1 MKTLRRLFPRTY
13 IKRELARLRRDTAA
27 LSRSFPR
34 GVERQ
39 NQAGAIAQSIHELEE
54 WQTSLD
60 DEALERKAARIG
72 VYLDEIEISYE
83 DDPEVNDGPYHYVG
97 RYGNRVLLDEFR
109 NPLVQA
115 IRAREPIYAKERR
128 EQIDLTVKLLTA
140 TSGFIGTVIGLVAV
154 LRK

>member
-1 MKTLRRLFPRTY
+1 
-13 IKRELARLRRDTAA
+13 
-27 LSRSFPR
+27 
-34 GVERQ
+34 
-39 NQAGAIAQSIHELEE
+39 
-54 WQTSLD
+54 LD

-72 VYLDEIEISYE
+72 VYLDEIEFSYE